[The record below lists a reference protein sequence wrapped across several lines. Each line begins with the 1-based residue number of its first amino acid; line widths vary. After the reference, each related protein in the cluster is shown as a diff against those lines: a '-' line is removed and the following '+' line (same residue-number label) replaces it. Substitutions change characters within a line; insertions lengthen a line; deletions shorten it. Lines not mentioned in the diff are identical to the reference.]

1 MAKKSSKGTDNSDE
15 HPAGTA
21 GVCTQCGN
29 HVPSEGHDQTC
40 DFHPDSLA
48 HSREHDS

>member
-1 MAKKSSKGTDNSDE
+1 MGWKKGHENE
-15 HPAGTA
+15 HLP
-21 GVCTQCGN
+21 GVPVCSQCGN

-40 DFHPDSLA
+40 DFHPDNVA